1 MRKLALVLLLSSFAC
16 AQGTRTWQQS
26 TFDDFEKGTA
36 KGVAIRSN
44 GALELAPSFT
54 QLFISPSTYLWSI
67 ASDAQG
73 NVYLAA
79 GSPARVYKIAP
90 GGQSQV
96 VFEPKELQVQ
106 ALAVDKAGVIY
117 AATSPDGKVYRV
129 VPPGAAAATPAPDKK
144 AKGKNTKAAPA
155 PEPAPAPGT
164 ATSGGYTSSVF
175 FDPQTKYIWDVV
187 LDDAGN
193 LYVATGDRGEI
204 FKVTPAGEGAV
215 FFKSD
220 EAHIRVLAVDA
231 KGNLIAG
238 SDGSGLVYRISPA
251 GEAFVLYS
259 APKKEI
265 TALAVD
271 KQGNIYA
278 AGTGEKRTG
287 AVSIAPGPAP
297 ASAGT
302 ITFSSTATANPQAPA
317 QPGAPPAA
325 GSAPPPMPI
334 FRPATGSE
342 IYRIASDGSPTRLWN
357 SAEDLIYA
365 LDFDARGR
373 LLAGSGNKGRIYVIE
388 PNGDYVDLLKASA
401 TQVTGF
407 AHAPEGGLYVAT
419 SNLGK
424 VFVLGPG
431 QEKEGT
437 YESDVFDARNFSHW
451 GRIEYRGSGNV
462 ELEVRSGNVDNPDR
476 NWSPWKKVSVAGDA
490 APDIPPAR
498 FMQWRAVMHP
508 GPQPAVV
515 ESVLVNYRMKNV
527 APVLDDLAVQ
537 PGARFQ
543 ETPRISSGAEAV
555 SVGAPSAQPAPAPR
569 ADFAPPAYRDPAW
582 IAIRWTAHDDN
593 DDDLVYSIYYRG
605 DNETNWKL
613 LKDGVTEKYYSAES
627 ALFPDGGYLI
637 KVVAADAPSHS
648 PDDALTDEKES
659 ARFEID
665 TTPPVIAD
673 LNATNESGAV
683 HVVFRAVDAFSPVVR
698 AEYSVD
704 AGPWKF
710 VEPVGRISD
719 ARSENYDFTVALP
732 PVADDAAA
740 KKARRDTSEHTVVV
754 RAYDRY
760 NNMATAKS
768 VARSK

>member
-1 MRKLALVLLLSSFAC
+1 MRKLSFVLLLLSSFAC

-36 KGVAIRSN
+36 KGVAVRSD

-106 ALAVDKAGVIY
+106 ALTVDKSGVIY
-117 AATSPDGKVYRV
+117 AATSPDGKVYRI
-129 VPPGAAAATPAPDKK
+129 VPPEGA
-144 AKGKNTKAAPA
+144 AAPA
-155 PEPAPAPGT
+155 PEKRGKGKKPAPAPAPPPPAPGT

-187 LDDAGN
+187 LDEQNN

-204 FKVTPAGEGAV
+204 FKVTPAGEGAL

-220 EAHIRVLAVDA
+220 EAHIRVLAVDP
-231 KGNLIAG
+231 KGDLVAG

-265 TALAVD
+265 TALALD

-287 AVSIAPGPAP
+287 AVSTAPGPAP
-297 ASAGT
+297 APAGT
-302 ITFSSTATANPQAPA
+302 LTFSTTATANPQAPA
-317 QPGAPPAA
+317 QPGAAPAP
-325 GSAPPPMPI
+325 APSPIPI

-342 IYRIASDGSPTRLWN
+342 VYEIAPDGSPKRLWS
-357 SAEDLIYA
+357 SADDLVYA
-365 LDFDARGR
+365 LDFDSHGR
-373 LLAGSGNKGRIYVIE
+373 LLAGSGNKGRIYVIA
-388 PNGDYVDLLKASA
+388 PNGDYVDLMKASA

-407 AHAPEGGLYVAT
+407 AHAPDGGLYVAT

-424 VFVLGPG
+424 VFMLGPG

-437 YESDVFDARNFSHW
+437 YESDVFDARDFSHW
-451 GRIEYRGSGNV
+451 GRFEYRGSGNV
-462 ELEVRSGNVDNPDR
+462 ELEARSGNVDNPDR
-476 NWSPWKKVSVAGDA
+476 NWSSWKKVSLAGDV

-515 ESVLVNYRMKNV
+515 DSVLVNYRMKNV
-527 APVLDDLAVQ
+527 APSVDDVAVQ

-543 ETPRISSGAEAV
+543 ELPRSTAGAEAV
-555 SVGAPSAQPAPAPR
+555 SVGAAAAAAAPAPR
-569 ADFAPPAYRDPAW
+569 AEFAPAAYRDPEW
-582 IAIRWTAHDDN
+582 IAIRWSAHDDN

-605 DNETNWKL
+605 DHESNWKL

-627 ALFPDGGYLI
+627 ALFPDGGYVI
-637 KVVAADAPSHS
+637 KVVASDAPAHS
-648 PDDALTDEKES
+648 PDDALSDEKES

-665 TTPPVIAD
+665 TTPPVISD
-673 LNATNESGAV
+673 VNATNESGAL
-683 HVVFRAVDAFSPVVR
+683 HVIFRAVDAFSPVSR
-698 AEYSVD
+698 AEYSID
-704 AGPWKF
+704 AGSWKF
-710 VEPVGRISD
+710 VEPVGQISD

-740 KKARRDTSEHTVVV
+740 KKAKRDVNEHTVVV

-760 NNMATAKS
+760 NNMATAKA
-768 VARSK
+768 VVRGK